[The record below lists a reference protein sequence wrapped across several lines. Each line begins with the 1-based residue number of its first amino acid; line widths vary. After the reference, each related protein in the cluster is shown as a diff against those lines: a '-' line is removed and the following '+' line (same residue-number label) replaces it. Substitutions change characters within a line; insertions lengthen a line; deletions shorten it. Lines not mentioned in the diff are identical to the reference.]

1 MTGFNRGEWSELL
14 AILSLIS
21 NPKLKIVDENLRF
34 LRDDIFK
41 VIDIITPDLPS
52 KELNFV
58 AEESSK
64 DLFWEIISAPTGEG
78 SFSIKSTEHDCE
90 DLLETLRSKGNS
102 SQKAD
107 VVAEVEDLSK
117 NSIEQISYSIKSMLG
132 SPATLLN
139 SSSATNFEYLVSGL
153 DEETAQ
159 RINSISTR
167 TKLKDRLKV
176 IDNLGG
182 KVFFSKISNSIF
194 ESNLLMVDS
203 LMPEILACVLLDSYR
218 GNTKD
223 LLELFISSGHFRS
236 KQHAVKKLND
246 LLQAISFGM
255 FPNKVWDGTFE
266 VNGGILVVKPT
277 GDVGLLDL
285 IYHNEI
291 VGKFLTKE
299 TKLDSPSSSR
309 YHMLELTPS
318 NEDQRLYKFTLNL
331 QIRYK
336 H

>member
-21 NPKLKIVDENLRF
+21 NPKLKIVDENLHF
-34 LRDDIFK
+34 ICDDIFK
-41 VIDIITPDLPS
+41 IVDIITPDLPS

-58 AEESSK
+58 AEETSK

-78 SFSIKSTEHDCE
+78 SFSIKSTEHDCD
-90 DLLETLRSKGNS
+90 DLLEALKTKGNS
-102 SQKAD
+102 SHKAD
-107 VVAEVEDLSK
+107 VVAMVEDLTK
-117 NSIEQISYSIKSMLG
+117 KSIEQISYSIKSMLG

-153 DEETAQ
+153 SKDSVQ
-159 RINSISTR
+159 KINSITTR
-167 TKLKDRLKV
+167 TKLKDRLNV
-176 IDNLGG
+176 LDELGG
-182 KVFFSKISNSIF
+182 KIYFSKIPNSTF

-203 LMPEILACVLLDSYR
+203 LMPDILASVLLNSYR
-218 GNTKD
+218 GKTKD
-223 LLELFISSGHFRS
+223 LLELFISTDHFRS
-236 KQHAVKKLND
+236 KQHAIKKLND

-255 FPNKVWDGTFE
+255 FPNKVWDGSFE
-266 VNGGILVVKPT
+266 VNGGILVIKPT

-285 IYHNEI
+285 IYHNDT
-291 VGKFLTKE
+291 VSKFLTKE

-309 YHMLELTPS
+309 YHMLELSPC
-318 NEDQRLYKFTLNL
+318 EDNPELYKFNLNL